1 MIVWQNIKSIGLTLL
16 KILGLGILFGL
27 AYVQQPLYTSN
38 QNTKFLQGM
47 AEAGYGYLDQDWLAN
62 TLDPL
67 PVFTAIV
74 QLTQT
79 SFISEFFYIYYWI
92 LFGIYI
98 YSLIGIAAIIF
109 DLKSY
114 TQKLIYFVLLVVI
127 HCLKINIFDFETQIH
142 LHYGVAKQYI
152 LGSYFQTSNF
162 GVFIILSIYLFL
174 SKKYT
179 ASIISLAIAATV
191 HPTYL
196 PSAAILTLS
205 YLLIRYQNKDKLT
218 HIIPM
223 GLLSLTLVLPV
234 VVYMTL
240 NFPDTSPEIAEQAR
254 TLLISRIPHH
264 SLPQIWLNS
273 VAWIQILVIILAIYL
288 VRKTQIYLILFIP
301 FGLAAL
307 LTGSQF
313 LTENKTLAFLTP
325 WRVSAFL
332 MPVATSL
339 ILAVFVRILFHQY
352 HLFFSR
358 YRRII
363 NLVFLTILVVFV
375 IVGISHQLKEL
386 NRSHS
391 HDSVMAFVK
400 QNKTES
406 DLYLVPHTSG
416 NFIPFRLQ
424 TGAPILI
431 NQKSHPY
438 KDTEVLEWHNRLMM
452 AQQFY
457 GPEFRPT
464 RCQTLEQIVTF
475 YQVTHVILEQGDRLE
490 CRGWDNIYGDERY
503 RVYQRISQLNR
514 SQSLGAGD
522 SFNLK

>member
-1 MIVWQNIKSIGLTLL
+1 MIISQQIKSIGLTLL
-16 KILGLGILFGL
+16 KILGLGILFGI

-47 AEAGYGYLDQDWLAN
+47 AAAGYGYLDQDWLAN

-67 PVFTAIV
+67 PVFTTLI

-79 SFISEFFYIYYWI
+79 YLSAEFFYIYYWI

-98 YSLIGIAAIIF
+98 YSLIEIAAILF

-114 TQKLIYFVLLVVI
+114 NQKLIYFVLLVAI
-127 HCLKINIFDFETQIH
+127 HCLEINVFDFETHIH

-162 GVFIILSIYLFL
+162 GVFLILSIYLFL

-205 YLLIRYQNKDKLT
+205 YLLIRYQKKQQLT
-218 HIIPM
+218 QIIPM
-223 GLLSLTLVLPV
+223 GFLSLTLVLPV
-234 VVYMTL
+234 VVYMTIT
-240 NFPDTSPEIAEQAR
+240 FPDTSPEIAEQAK

-264 SLPQIWLNS
+264 SLPQIWLDS

-288 VRKTQIYLILFIP
+288 VRKTQINLILLIP

-307 LTGSQF
+307 LTITQL
-313 LTENKTLAFLTP
+313 LTQNKTLAFLTP

-332 MPVATSL
+332 MPLATSL
-339 ILAVFVRILFHQY
+339 ILAVFVNLLFNQY
-352 HLFFSR
+352 HVFLSR
-358 YRRII
+358 YRQII
-363 NLVFLTILVVFV
+363 NLIFLTILAVFV
-375 IVGISHQLKEL
+375 IVGISDQLKEL

-400 QNKTES
+400 QNKMNN

-416 NFIPFRLQ
+416 NFIPFRLN

-490 CRGWDNIYGDERY
+490 CGGWDNIYGDERY
-503 RVYQRISQLNR
+503 RVYQRISQLN
-514 SQSLGAGD
+514 SSKSVSAED
-522 SFNLK
+522 SFKLK